1 MNIKRKIIV
10 KLVKLFMP
18 KAETQISKEERC
30 LMIIVRK
37 LLDME
42 DTVLEMKPNMS
53 KLYVRKK
60 DKSILVIVDTTNNTA
75 SIINHKFKY
84 DLKLTQR
91 TTNYVVD
98 IYSREADKRRNDME
112 AEFRSNVQNSLTNVI
127 NNIDYE
133 THTDCQ

>member
-10 KLVKLFMP
+10 KLAKLFMP
-18 KAETQISKEERC
+18 KAEAQISKEERC
-30 LMIIVRK
+30 LMIIVHK
-37 LLDME
+37 LLVME

-60 DKSILVIVDTTNNTA
+60 DKSILVIVDTMNNTA

-98 IYSREADKRRNDME
+98 IYSKEADKRRNDME